1 MINASLQQF
10 HKTRIA
16 PTPSGFLHLGNVLSF
31 AITAA
36 LARKTRAK
44 ILLRID
50 DLDRER
56 ANKLYVQDI
65 FDTLNFL
72 EIPWDEGPRN
82 LHEYETIYS
91 QLYRMDMYQKA
102 LEQLRENNLI
112 FACDCSRS
120 QIRQNNTDDIYP
132 GTCRYKN
139 ISPDAKNTCWRLLTD
154 TREITINTLNAGPL
168 ITTLPASMQ
177 DFVVRKKDGY
187 PAYQLAS
194 VIDDLYYGVDLV
206 VRGEDLWPSTIAQHY
221 LTSSLQET
229 GFQQITFHHH
239 PLLMASAEKKLS
251 KSAGASSVSYLRRQG
266 KKPADIYGAI
276 ALMIGCKETVAHWE
290 QLAGLIPDKL
300 IQ

>member
-36 LARKTRAK
+36 LARKTGAK

-50 DLDRER
+50 DLDHER

-65 FDTLNFL
+65 FDTLDFL

-82 LHEYETIYS
+82 LDEYETTYS
-91 QLYRMDMYQKA
+91 QLHRMDRYQKA
-102 LEQLRENNLI
+102 LDQLRENHLI

-120 QIRQNNTDDIYP
+120 QIRRNTTDDIYP
-132 GTCRYKN
+132 GTCRQKN
-139 ISPDAKNTCWRLLTD
+139 IPLDAKNICWRLLTD
-154 TREITINTLNAGPL
+154 SREISINTLDAGPL
-168 ITTLPASMQ
+168 TTSLPASMQ

-194 VIDDLYYGVDLV
+194 VIDDLYYGIDLV
-206 VRGEDLWPSTIAQHY
+206 IRGEDLWSSTIAQHY
-221 LTSSLQET
+221 LALSLQET
-229 GFQQITFHHH
+229 GFQQTTFYHHS
-239 PLLMASAEKKLS
+239 LLMASAEKKLS
-251 KSAGASSVSYLRRQG
+251 KSAGATAVTYLRGQG
-266 KKPADIYGAI
+266 KKSADIYEAI
-276 ALMIGCKETVAHWE
+276 ARMMGSKETATNWK
-290 QLAGLIPDKL
+290 QLAGLITA
-300 IQ
+300 IS